1 MPKNLRLAIMT
12 CAGCTLMLLVTT
24 GLGMNVFSTAQPYI
38 LAQNGFTNTQ
48 TSLITT
54 VRSVCYLLCMLF
66 IDRYYRLLGE
76 RLGCALSCLLA
87 AASFALFAVAKS
99 LAAYYVAGAM
109 AGFAC
114 GLGSMVPATLLIQ
127 RWFGTHRG
135 LATGICAA
143 GSGLATVVFSP
154 ILTEL
159 LERYGLSAGFWWT
172 AAFCALSAVVIFG
185 LVRSGPAA
193 YGLAPYGMAPEAAAP
208 EAASLAE
215 GGLGRTRWA
224 LLVLAATLVSG
235 ICATGFTHMMVLYT
249 AAGMPPLRT
258 AAALSVC
265 GLALMAGKCAY
276 GELSDALGN
285 YRTNY
290 LMFGIVTVGSGLCAL
305 AGRQSVWCMFAAA
318 VLFGFGASLNSVGIM
333 LWATDF
339 STPERRSATLR
350 LFQTAYGAGS
360 VLVSFVPGVV
370 ADVTGSYAPTYA
382 LFAVGLL
389 GCLWILQ
396 SSYRAARKTGKAS
409 PEKP

>member
-1 MPKNLRLAIMT
+1 MARNRKLAILT

-66 IDRYYRLLGE
+66 IDRYYRRFGE
-76 RLGCALSCLLA
+76 RLGCAVSCALA
-87 AASFALFAVAKS
+87 AASFALFALAKS
-99 LAAYYVAGAM
+99 LAAYYLAGAL

-114 GLGSMVPATLLIQ
+114 GLGSMVPATLLMQ
-127 RWFGTHRG
+127 RWFGAHRG

-154 ILTEL
+154 LLTEL
-159 LERYGLSAGFWWT
+159 LERLGLAAAFWWT
-172 AAFCALSAVVIFG
+172 AAFCALCALAVFALI
-185 LVRSGPAA
+185 RSDPAA
-193 YGLAPYGMAPEAAAP
+193 YGLTPYGAAP
-208 EAASLAE
+208 GARDSAQTPACAVQ
-215 GGLGRTRWA
+215 LGHGRWA

-235 ICATGFTHMMVLYT
+235 ICATGLTHMMVLYT
-249 AAGMPPLRT
+249 SAGMSPLRT

-265 GLALMAGKCAY
+265 GLALMAGKCVY

-290 LMFGIVTVGSGLCAL
+290 LMFAIVTVGCALCAL
-305 AGRQSVWCMFAAA
+305 AGRQSVWCMFVAA

-339 STPERRSATLR
+339 STPARRSATLR

-360 VLVSFVPGVV
+360 VLISFVPGLV
-370 ADVTGSYAPTYA
+370 ADMTGSYAPTYA
-382 LFAVGLL
+382 LFAAGLVV
-389 GCLWILQ
+389 CLWILQ
-396 SSYRAARKTGKAS
+396 STYRKLRRAAAS
-409 PEKP
+409 APEQ